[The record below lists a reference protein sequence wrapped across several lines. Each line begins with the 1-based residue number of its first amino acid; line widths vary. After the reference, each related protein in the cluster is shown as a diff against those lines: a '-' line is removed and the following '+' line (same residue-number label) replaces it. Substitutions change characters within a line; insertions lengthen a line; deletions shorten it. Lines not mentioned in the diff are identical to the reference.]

1 MLMSQPSRAAT
12 LLVLAVAACD
22 RSSAHAPE
30 VSRPTPSSTAL
41 SGVAS
46 SAPGP
51 VSDAGLLGD
60 LPNVVTTPSS
70 LTRATRLERTWE
82 AAGKPHATA
91 VDQALTSVFEQ
102 AERAKVDLAANPP
115 YTGPD
120 SAAFIAAAAGS
131 IVHLPDLALA
141 CALERG
147 SVPAGKDPSCT
158 KGVEILT
165 AWATA
170 RSPSGQL
177 PGVALSAGTCPAQID
192 QAGLTIGR
200 YFAQLGDGYRLL
212 ASDMDKT
219 QRDSVTTW
227 LHALGLS
234 IKTAHECWLHA
245 HKVEGANN
253 HLGWHIYG
261 MVVAGL
267 LAHDPELVRYATEDP
282 SNGFTFAR
290 LVDVAIY
297 EKDNPKNEF
306 RQPSLIT
313 FADLSQD
320 YQDPKYKTQPVDL
333 TFGGNKNV
341 RTGEIWDRY
350 RHITCG
356 HPENHALEMRGCG
369 FSYAMFNLHALVLTA
384 HMLAANG
391 MPQPATVNDSLLNA
405 LRFYGSFY
413 EQVPVGSAADD
424 GITDPVYHREVPGPD
439 DFGAF
444 LVAAP
449 DFPSEG
455 IFSRIFAKNT
465 KALTDTGNA
474 PTTVV
479 FAP

>member
-1 MLMSQPSRAAT
+1 MNLRSGAAS

-22 RSSAHAPE
+22 RPSAHASS
-30 VSRPTPSSTAL
+30 VSHPAPSSTVL
-41 SGVAS
+41 SGAPSSGPAS
-46 SAPGP
+46 A
-51 VSDAGLLGD
+51 SDAGLLD
-60 LPNVVTTPSS
+60 DIPNVVTTPSS
-70 LTRATRLERTWE
+70 LMRATRLERTWE
-82 AAGKPHATA
+82 AAGKPRATV
-91 VDQALTSVFEQ
+91 VDKALTSVFEQ
-102 AERAKVDLAANPP
+102 AEHAKIDLASNPP

-120 SAAFIAAAAGS
+120 AAEFLAAASGS
-131 IVHLPDLALA
+131 IGHLPDLALA

-158 KGVEILT
+158 KGIEILT

-170 RSPSGQL
+170 RSASGQL

-212 ASDMDKT
+212 ANDMDKT
-219 QRDSVTTW
+219 QREAVTTW
-227 LHALGLS
+227 FHALGLS

-253 HLGWHIYG
+253 HLSWHDYG
-261 MVVAGL
+261 MIVAGL
-267 LAHDPELVRYATEDP
+267 VAHDPELVRYATEDP
-282 SNGFTFAR
+282 SNDFTFAR
-290 LVDVAIY
+290 LVDVGIY
-297 EKDNPKNEF
+297 EKDNARNEF
-306 RQPSLIT
+306 RRPEVIP
-313 FADLSQD
+313 FANLSQD

-350 RHITCG
+350 RHIACG
-356 HPENHALEMRGCG
+356 HPENRALELRGCG
-369 FSYAMFNLHALVLTA
+369 FSYSVFNLHALVLTA
-384 HMLAANG
+384 HILAANG

-405 LRFYGSFY
+405 LRFYGGFY
-413 EQVPVGSAADD
+413 EQIAVGSDPDD
-424 GITDPVYHREVPGPD
+424 AITDPVYHREVPGPD

-444 LVAAP
+444 VVAAS

-455 IFSRIFAKNT
+455 IFNRMFAKNA
-465 KALTDTGNA
+465 KALTDTANA

>member
-1 MLMSQPSRAAT
+1 
-12 LLVLAVAACD
+12 
-22 RSSAHAPE
+22 
-30 VSRPTPSSTAL
+30 
-41 SGVAS
+41 
-46 SAPGP
+46 
-51 VSDAGLLGD
+51 
-60 LPNVVTTPSS
+60 VTTPATLNRARS
-70 LTRATRLERTWE
+70 LEHSWE
-82 AAGKPHATA
+82 AAGKPDATV
-91 VDQALTSVFEQ
+91 VDKALTSVFGQ
-102 AERAKVDLAANPP
+102 AEHVKIDLASNPP

-120 SAAFIAAAAGS
+120 SAAFIAAASGS
-131 IVHLPDLALA
+131 IVHLPDFALA
-141 CALERG
+141 CALKRG
-147 SVPAGKDPSCT
+147 SVPAGKDPSCS

-170 RSPSGQL
+170 HSPSGQL

-212 ASDMDKT
+212 ANDMDKT
-219 QRDSVTTW
+219 QRDAVTSW
-227 LHALGLS
+227 FHALGLS
-234 IKTAHECWLHA
+234 IKTAHECWLRA

-253 HLGWHIYG
+253 HLGWHLYG
-261 MVVAGL
+261 MIVAGL
-267 LAHDPELVRYATEDP
+267 LAHDPELVRYATQDP
-282 SNGFTFAR
+282 SNNFTFDR

-306 RQPSLIT
+306 RQPTLAS

-350 RHITCG
+350 RHIVCG
-356 HPENHALEMRGCG
+356 HPENHALEQRGCG
-369 FSYAMFNLHALVLTA
+369 FSYSMFNLHALVLTA
-384 HMLAANG
+384 HILTANG
-391 MPQPATVNDSLLNA
+391 VPQPAAVSDSILNA
-405 LRFYGSFY
+405 LRFYGGFY
-413 EQVPVGSAADD
+413 EQIAVGSSADD
-424 GITDPVYHREVPGPD
+424 VITDPIYHRETPGPD

-444 LVAAP
+444 LVAAS

-465 KALTDTGNA
+465 KALIDTGNA

-479 FAP
+479 FTP